1 MKLYILLRKVLAR
14 ALMFAHVVN
23 VKINV
28 NTIEGFLKIRML
40 NVGLFFTSIKGKHAY
55 TKTYKKYGK

>member
-1 MKLYILLRKVLAR
+1 
-14 ALMFAHVVN
+14 MFAHVVN

-40 NVGLFFTSIKGKHAY
+40 NVGLFFTSIKGKHGY